1 MVGGSLSHEHRV
13 WARIDHAALRAN
25 FAEARALAA
34 GASVF
39 AVVKAD
45 AYGHG
50 AVAVARSLLAAGC
63 EQLAVVCVDEAC
75 VLRDAGIT
83 APLLVL
89 GGVEGL
95 GGAKEAAARGLGVVV
110 HHAGQ
115 VDALAAV
122 AAPLAVHVEIDTGMH
137 RLGVPLAEAG
147 ALLERLAAAPQLALE
162 GLMTHLARADER
174 DLMPSLEQLALFRA
188 ALAEARA
195 AGAAP
200 RFVHVGN
207 SATLL
212 AGEALRAAC
221 PEANAVRPG
230 LMLYGARPAPHL
242 PGVLT
247 PVMTLCARVIRV
259 RSVAAGAAVGYGALW
274 RAERATRIA
283 TVAAGYADGVPMAA
297 CNTGEVSIRGR
308 RHRIVGRVSMDAIG
322 VDVRRPP
329 VWTCTGVSSVWT
341 SPVARISR
349 LISFTIPESSDE
361 TSRTQSHIVL
371 RARWTPW
378 RAKIPSRRCSGR

>member
-1 MVGGSLSHEHRV
+1 VAGGGLSHEYRV

-25 FAEARALAA
+25 FEEARLLAA
-34 GASVF
+34 GATLF

-50 AVAVARSLLAAGC
+50 GVAVARSLLAAGC
-63 EQLAVVCVDEAC
+63 EQLAVASVDEAC

-89 GGVEGL
+89 GGVEGS

-110 HHAGQ
+110 HHAGH
-115 VDALAAV
+115 VDALAA
-122 AAPLAVHVEIDTGMH
+122 AGAPLAAHVEIDTGMH
-137 RLGVPLAEAG
+137 RMGVPLAEAA
-147 ALLERLAAAPQLALE
+147 ALLERVAAAPHLSLD

-174 DLMPSLEQLALFRA
+174 DLVPSLEQLARFRA
-188 ALAEARA
+188 LLGEARA

-212 AGEALRAAC
+212 VGEVLRAAC
-221 PEANAVRPG
+221 PEVNAVRPG
-230 LMLYGARPAPHL
+230 LMLYGARPAAHL

-247 PVMTLCARVIRV
+247 PVMSLCARVVQV

-274 RAERATRIA
+274 RAERATRVA
-283 TVAAGYADGVPMAA
+283 TVAAGYADGVPTAA
-297 CNTGEVSIRGR
+297 CNAGQVSIRGR
-308 RHRIVGRVSMDAIG
+308 RHRIVGRVSMDATG
-322 VDVRRPP
+322 VDIGDAAVEIGDEVLFFGTRHDAALPVEEAAEAAGTISYELLSRVGRRVP
-329 VWTCTGVSSVWT
+329 
-341 SPVARISR
+341 R
-349 LISFTIPESSDE
+349 LHEGAD
-361 TSRTQSHIVL
+361 
-371 RARWTPW
+371 
-378 RAKIPSRRCSGR
+378 G